1 MPVATASCRL
11 PVATSELP
19 FVSLPQLPRNWNMR
33 LGASS
38 NAKRV
43 AVISA
48 THTHTHICTC
58 TCHTHLPHLWLCNN
72 FYLELIQNATCT
84 QRVKQLRL
92 LLFNFFSV
100 SATKS
105 STTKSLTKITHTL
118 PHTHC
123 LTHTPSTHCLTFI
136 IYGCCK
142 LSEFVKYAWITL
154 GKSFSGEFSL
164 HVCVSLS
171 LSCNLWH
178 SLLLW
183 QVDLISKFVFD
194 LGNLLLSSLVAAWI
208 YDLSSLWH
216 Q

>member
-1 MPVATASCRL
+1 MCQLPLPL

-48 THTHTHICTC
+48 THTHK
-58 TCHTHLPHLWLCNN
+58 HTHTHVYLPHLWLCNN
-72 FYLELIQNATCT
+72 FHLELIQNATCT
-84 QRVKQLRL
+84 QRVEQVRL
-92 LLFNFFSV
+92 LLFSFFSLCHKV
-100 SATKS
+100 KHN
-105 STTKSLTKITHTL
+105 KITHKNHTHTWHTHTL
-118 PHTHC
+118 PHTH
-123 LTHTPSTHCLTFI
+123 SLTFI

-164 HVCVSLS
+164 ATCGTHFCYGK
-171 LSCNLWH
+171 
-178 SLLLW
+178 
-183 QVDLISKFVFD
+183 LIW
-194 LGNLLLSSLVAAWI
+194 LASSYLI
-208 YDLSSLWH
+208 
-216 Q
+216 